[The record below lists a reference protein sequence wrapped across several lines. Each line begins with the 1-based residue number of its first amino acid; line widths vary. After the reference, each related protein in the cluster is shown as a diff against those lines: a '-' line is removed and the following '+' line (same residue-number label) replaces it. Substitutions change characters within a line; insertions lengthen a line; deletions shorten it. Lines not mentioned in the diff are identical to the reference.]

1 MTSSSPIWLT
11 MHAREQLEA
20 ELAELLAGQDAEDTE
35 TADPHDR
42 LAVRH
47 QRTTRIAHIRNLLST
62 AVFGEDPPDDG
73 IAEPGMVLTIRYDD
87 SDDTETF
94 LLGSRD
100 AEHSD
105 LEVYSPDSPLG
116 AALTGARRGEQRSY
130 QVPNGTKIAV
140 TLLDAVPYGHTV
152 ATSSRPAR

>member
-20 ELAELLAGQDAEDTE
+20 ELTELLAVENAGHTEAADAQDQL
-35 TADPHDR
+35 TA
-42 LAVRH
+42 RH
-47 QRTTRIAHIRNLLST
+47 QRQNRIAHIRNLLSN

-73 IAEPGMVLTIRYDD
+73 IAEPGMVLTIRYDGT
-87 SDDTETF
+87 DDTETF

-100 AEHSD
+100 AEHRD

-116 AALTGARRGEQRSY
+116 AALIGARRGEQRSY
-130 QVPNGTKIAV
+130 KVPNGTEIAV
-140 TLLDAVPYGHTV
+140 TLLEAVPYSHT
-152 ATSSRPAR
+152 ATAAFRPAR

>member
-20 ELAELLAGQDAEDTE
+20 ELTELLAAENAGHTEAADTQDQL
-35 TADPHDR
+35 TA
-42 LAVRH
+42 RH
-47 QRTTRIAHIRNLLST
+47 QRQNRIAHIRNLLSN

-73 IAEPGMVLTIRYDD
+73 IAEPGMVLTIRYDGT
-87 SDDTETF
+87 DDTETF

-100 AEHSD
+100 AEHND

-130 QVPNGTKIAV
+130 KVPNGTEIAV
-140 TLLDAVPYGHTV
+140 TLLEAVPYSHTV
-152 ATSSRPAR
+152 AAAARPAR

>member
-11 MHAREQLEA
+11 THAREQLEA
-20 ELAELLAGQDAEDTE
+20 ELAELLAAENAGHTEAADTDDQF
-35 TADPHDR
+35 A
-42 LAVRH
+42 ARH
-47 QRTTRIAHIRNLLST
+47 QRQNRIAHIRNLLSN

-87 SDDTETF
+87 TDDTETF

-105 LEVYSPDSPLG
+105 FEVYSPDSPLG
-116 AALTGARRGEQRSY
+116 AALSGARRGEQRSY
-130 QVPNGTKIAV
+130 KVPNGTEIAV
-140 TLLDAVPYGHTV
+140 TLLEAVPYSHTV
-152 ATSSRPAR
+152 AAAPRPAR

>member
-20 ELAELLAGQDAEDTE
+20 ELAELLAAQDTADAEA
-35 TADPHDR
+35 ADQQDL
-42 LAVRH
+42 LAARH
-47 QRTTRIAHIRNLLST
+47 QRTTRIAHIRNLLSN

-73 IAEPGMVLTIRYDD
+73 IAEPGMVLTIRYDGT
-87 SDDTETF
+87 DDTETF

-130 QVPNGTKIAV
+130 KVPNGTEIAV
-140 TLLDAVPYGHTV
+140 TLLEAVPYGRTV
-152 ATSSRPAR
+152 TAASRPAR